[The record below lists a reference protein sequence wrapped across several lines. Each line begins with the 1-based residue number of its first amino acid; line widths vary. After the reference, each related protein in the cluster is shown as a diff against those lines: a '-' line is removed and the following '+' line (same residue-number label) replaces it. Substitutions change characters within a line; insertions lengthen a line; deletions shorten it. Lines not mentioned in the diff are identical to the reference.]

1 MTKPPITEQ
10 RRRNGLA
17 LFGSDAR
24 KIIAPI
30 LGNRGFVQADLTA
43 HWTDILGTALA
54 QGIVPYSIR
63 FPKGKHQ
70 DAVLH
75 VKAVSGAFAMAFSAQ
90 TPEILSRIN
99 TFFGYSAIAELR
111 IVQGA
116 PPPPA
121 PKPKQPKPD
130 AQKQQTAEAL
140 TADIDDDDLKQAL
153 IELGSFLPDIK

>member
-1 MTKPPITEQ
+1 MTKLPITEQ
-10 RRRNGLA
+10 RRRNGPA

-30 LGNRGFVQADLTA
+30 LGNRGFVQADLLA
-43 HWTDILGTALA
+43 HWEDILGSALA
-54 QGIVPYSIR
+54 QGVFPFSIR
-63 FPKGKHQ
+63 FPKGKQQ

-99 TFFGYSAIAELR
+99 AFFGYPAVAELR

-116 PPPPA
+116 PPPPP
-121 PKPKQPKPD
+121 PKPKRPKPD
-130 AQKQQTAEAL
+130 AQKQLAAQRL
-140 TADIDDDDLKQAL
+140 TENIKDDALKQAL
-153 IELGSFLPDIK
+153 IELGSFLPDAK